1 MKKKNEIQENAN
13 IFNNTNHNKN
23 KNKPLKKFY
32 VTWCK
37 FIKYLIMCTRNTPTI
52 SYYLDFRKKLISE
65 ENIIQDHLDI
75 DILQQIN
82 NSPKNSNY

>member
-1 MKKKNEIQENAN
+1 
-13 IFNNTNHNKN
+13 
-23 KNKPLKKFY
+23 
-32 VTWCK
+32 
-37 FIKYLIMCTRNTPTI
+37 MCTRKYPTI

-65 ENIIQDHLDI
+65 ENIIQDHLNI

>member
-1 MKKKNEIQENAN
+1 M
-13 IFNNTNHNKN
+13 
-23 KNKPLKKFY
+23 
-32 VTWCK
+32 CK
-37 FIKYLIMCTRNTPTI
+37 RKYPTI

-65 ENIIQDHLDI
+65 ENIIQDHLNI

>member
-1 MKKKNEIQENAN
+1 
-13 IFNNTNHNKN
+13 
-23 KNKPLKKFY
+23 
-32 VTWCK
+32 
-37 FIKYLIMCTRNTPTI
+37 MCTRNTPTI

-75 DILQQIN
+75 DKLQQIN